1 MNEQFQRTELLLGAC
16 STSRLKKCRVAVF
29 GAGGVGGYV
38 IEALAR
44 SGVGTLDITDGDTVD
59 ITNLN
64 RQIIAT
70 HNTIGMNK
78 VDLFEERIHSICPD
92 TTVIKHNGFY
102 LPTDNNH
109 DRGEL
114 SETRSRSVAH
124 GKVSAQ
130 KVSESSP
137 LSHSS
142 SDDDPPTR
150 RMIDHSEYEFEK
162 FDYVVDAIDTVA
174 AKLDIICRCTELC
187 IPVISSMGCG
197 NRLDPSLLKETDI
210 FSTSGDPLAKVMR
223 KQLKL
228 RGVKKLKVVYSEEE
242 PRKPGGHTPGSTPFV
257 PASAGLMIAGIVVR
271 ELLTEQRR

>member
-1 MNEQFQRTELLLGAC
+1 MNEQFQRTELLLGTD
-16 STSRLKKCRVAVF
+16 STSRLKECRVAVF

-64 RQIIAT
+64 RQVIAT
-70 HNTIGMNK
+70 HYTIGMNK

-102 LPTDNNH
+102 LPQSDI
-109 DRGEL
+109 R
-114 SETRSRSVAH
+114 
-124 GKVSAQ
+124 
-130 KVSESSP
+130 
-137 LSHSS
+137 SS
-142 SDDDPPTR
+142 SDDDMDLR
-150 RMIDHSEYEFEK
+150 RIIDHSEYDFDK
-162 FDYVVDAIDTVA
+162 YDYVVDAIDTVA
-174 AKLDIICRCTELC
+174 AKIDIICRCTELGV
-187 IPVISSMGCG
+187 PVISAMGCG

-210 FSTSGDPLAKVMR
+210 FKTSGDPLAKVMR

-228 RGVKKLKVVYSEEE
+228 RGIKKLKVVYSEEE
-242 PRKPGGHTPGSTPFV
+242 PRKPGGNTPGSTPFV

-271 ELLTEQRR
+271 ELLQEAR